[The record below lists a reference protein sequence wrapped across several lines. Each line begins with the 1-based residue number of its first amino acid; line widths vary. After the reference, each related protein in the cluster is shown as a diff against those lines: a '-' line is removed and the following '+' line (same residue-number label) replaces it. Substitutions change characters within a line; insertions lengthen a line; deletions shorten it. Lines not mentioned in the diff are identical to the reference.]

1 MNINDILKAVLYPIH
16 KLDTETSEFVAEKA
30 AVGTQAALA
39 EVPILADLLR
49 GQEVTL
55 TIKLQFTPKA

>member
-1 MNINDILKAVLYPIH
+1 MQNPFHVIADAFTAADK
-16 KLDTETSEFVAEKA
+16 KLTEEIQAKVTI
-30 AVGTQAALA
+30 GTEAALA

-55 TIKLQFTPKA
+55 TLKLQFTPKP